1 MSDAFIEK
9 KITTLFHRFDVDK
22 SGTIEE
28 TDFDHWADRLI
39 SFGNI
44 NADQGAKL
52 RANLKLVWNAYFAP
66 ADSDGDGKITCA
78 EVIAFF
84 KKSMSDE
91 GKKKTLGETLPL
103 IFDSIDSDK
112 SGSVSLAEF
121 TNYFKS
127 LNITDEKI
135 AHEVFTAM
143 DTNSDKS
150 ISKEEFITFG
160 RDFFSGQNESDTS
173 RLFFGPLH

>member
-39 SFGNI
+39 SFGKQPKRRFQKQFLSLRCFLFEQTFLNKGNI

-84 KKSMSDE
+84 KKVND
-91 GKKKTLGETLPL
+91 
-103 IFDSIDSDK
+103 
-112 SGSVSLAEF
+112 LAS
-121 TNYFKS
+121 T
-127 LNITDEKI
+127 
-135 AHEVFTAM
+135 
-143 DTNSDKS
+143 
-150 ISKEEFITFG
+150 
-160 RDFFSGQNESDTS
+160 
-173 RLFFGPLH
+173 